1 MDVYVITGGAGF
13 IGSNFI
19 KLLLEAEEDATV
31 INIDK
36 LTYAGDIKNID
47 TLRSN
52 KYYTFI
58 QKDICDKQ
66 AIDSIF
72 RKHSP
77 DYVINFAAESHVDRS
92 ISDSEVFMRT
102 NVLGTQILLQVSLQH
117 DVKGFLQISTDE
129 VYGAVDINAGLT
141 EAAAL
146 IPGNP
151 YAASKAAGDLLALSY
166 YNTYGL
172 PVLIT
177 RSSNN
182 FGFGQNC
189 EKLIPM
195 VIEKCLKGE
204 DIPIY
209 GDGFHIRDWIYVK
222 DNCSAIYSVL
232 KKGMKGQIYN
242 ISANNKIDNISLVKH
257 LIHIIRDRLPDD
269 DQRKQKINEGLITFV
284 EDRKGHDGCY
294 SISSG
299 KIRDQLGWSTEYN
312 FFEALEHTV
321 KLYMDNIGQCL

>member
-19 KLLLEAEEDATV
+19 KFLFDTEEDATV
-31 INIDK
+31 VNIDK
-36 LTYAGDIKNID
+36 LTYAGDMKNID
-47 TLRSN
+47 ALSSN
-52 KYYTFI
+52 KHYTFI
-58 QKDICDKQ
+58 RQDICDKH
-66 AIDSIF
+66 AIESIF
-72 RKHSP
+72 KKYKP
-77 DYVINFAAESHVDRS
+77 GYVINFAAESHVDRS

-102 NVLGTQILLQVSLQH
+102 NVLGTQILLQASLQN
-117 DVKGFLQISTDE
+117 DVKGFLQVSTDE
-129 VYGAVDINAGLT
+129 VYGSTDINAGLT

-151 YAASKAAGDLLALSY
+151 YAASKAAGDLIALSY
-166 YNTYGL
+166 NNTYGL

-182 FGFGQNC
+182 FGFSQNC

-209 GDGFHIRDWIYVK
+209 GNGLNIRDWIYVK

-232 KKGMKGQIYN
+232 KKGIKGQIYN
-242 ISANNKIDNISLVKH
+242 ISANNKIDNISLVKQ
-257 LIHIIRDRLPDD
+257 LIQIIRDMLPDD
-269 DQRKQKINEGLITFV
+269 DQRKQKVDEGVITFV

-294 SISSG
+294 AISSE
-299 KIRDQLGWSTEYN
+299 KIRAQLGWNMEYDFN
-312 FFEALEHTV
+312 EALEHTV
-321 KLYMDNIGQCL
+321 KLYMDNMS